1 MWQKYTTT
9 VWYAYYNDVYRGT
22 LVRGEIN
29 IFCASFT
36 SAIAMRER
44 EKRKSTVRD
53 NKNLLFF
60 RDEHL

>member
-9 VWYAYYNDVYRGT
+9 VWYAYYNGVYRGT

-44 EKRKSTVRD
+44 EAKVNRTR
-53 NKNLLFF
+53 
-60 RDEHL
+60 